1 MGGKGRMQA
10 VVNVTRKRVQTLCR
24 EELFD
29 VELESLFS
37 NMETQAELPCSAS
50 VRISAASLVVALSP
64 SPAASHISSWLSTLY
79 PDPPRSVEKKKRVF
93 SEKACSA
100 PEAGSL
106 PRAVPA
112 RGTWCSLAAALH
124 RHEVIV
130 VATTQPQPPWHR
142 VPARAGRGHV
152 QQGDSA
158 LAELREG
165 DLPRFRHSL

>member
-79 PDPPRSVEKKKRVF
+79 PDPPRSVEKKRGFSLKKPAQPRRQGVF
-93 SEKACSA
+93 PVLSQPA
-100 PEAGSL
+100 
-106 PRAVPA
+106 A
-112 RGTWCSLAAALH
+112 RGAVW
-124 RHEVIV
+124 
-130 VATTQPQPPWHR
+130 
-142 VPARAGRGHV
+142 
-152 QQGDSA
+152 QQLYTGT
-158 LAELREG
+158 R
-165 DLPRFRHSL
+165 